1 MATPHDA
8 SLPVD
13 SEHYDVVII
22 GAGPGGLAAAN
33 TLLIGD
39 PSLSVK
45 VISLLDKSGWGKKQT
60 HMKCTCQVSSCAV

>member
-8 SLPVD
+8 LLHAG

-33 TLLIGD
+33 ALLIGD

-45 VISLLDKSGWGKKQT
+45 VISLHDTSGRGRNKLT
-60 HMKCTCQVSSCAV
+60 